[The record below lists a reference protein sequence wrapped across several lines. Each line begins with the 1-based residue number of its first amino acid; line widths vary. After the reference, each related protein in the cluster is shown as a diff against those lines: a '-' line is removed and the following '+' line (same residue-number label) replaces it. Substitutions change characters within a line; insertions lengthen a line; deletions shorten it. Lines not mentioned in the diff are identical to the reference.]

1 MIPRKYAEI
10 ILYVEKYQ
18 ENNTRSA
25 IPRTSYEEINKAWL
39 KEDKEMEMGAMWRR
53 MPAEAAH
60 HCQQRRTTDG
70 QGGAQLLCSLLN
82 GLEAGA
88 YKRWELVHF

>member
-1 MIPRKYAEI
+1 MIPRKYVEK

-18 ENNTRSA
+18 ENNTRRA
-25 IPRTSYEEINKAWL
+25 IPRTSYEEIDKAWL

-70 QGGAQLLCSLLN
+70 QGGLDCCALS
-82 GLEAGA
+82 
-88 YKRWELVHF
+88 